1 LAALLLVMSDFLD
14 PGRGPDQRGAFRVS
28 PTIFLL
34 LAIGGFVVGA
44 FGHLIKSRAIVALGI
59 AMIFLATVFIPIT
72 LNITH

>member
-1 LAALLLVMSDFLD
+1 MADFLD
-14 PGRGPDQRGAFRVS
+14 PGRGPDQRGGFRVS

-59 AMIFLATVFIPIT
+59 AMIFLATIFIPLF